1 MSRQYGV
8 TRPVSVAGSTPE
20 DRKLNDE
27 MVAELKA
34 QGSFESEAE
43 TRKRIKVLDTMQR
56 LANEFVY
63 QVSLTKNMSEG
74 MARDAGG
81 KIFTFGSYR
90 LGVYGPGS
98 DIDTLVVVP
107 KHVSREAFFDVMD
120 KLLRQ
125 QPELEEISP
134 VPDAFVPIIKIKFD
148 GISIDLICGRLDLAQ
163 VPASLTLENNDL
175 LRNID
180 DKDLRALNGTRVT
193 DDILRL
199 VPERTVFKQ
208 ALRTIKL
215 WAQRRA
221 IYANIMGF
229 PGGVAWAMMVA
240 RICQLYPNAVAS
252 TVVNRFFFI
261 YSRWNWPQPVMLKEI
276 EKGPLQVRVWNPKI
290 YPQDRAH
297 RMPIITPAYPSMC
310 ATHNITASTQRVI
323 MQELTRGLQLTQ
335 EIMDGKRT
343 WTEFFEKHQFFH
355 EYKYYMTVVAA
366 TKGTSEQHLAWSGF
380 IESKLRLLVQKLEVV
395 DGVDLA
401 HPFNKTFDQSLL
413 CQTEEDALLIAD
425 GKPPIR
431 PLVVKEQEVK
441 MADEVA
447 KTAALD
453 ANGEPELKNEA
464 EPPAVEAPEAVEA
477 ADGSTE
483 PPNLAEPA
491 IAVETTH
498 LFIGISVKPDSNG
511 GKRTLDLQWPCNEFY
526 DLCRG
531 WASYDEEVFSV
542 SLSMTRGYEL
552 PDFVFGEDEIRPSR
566 TKKHKRRSPDEN
578 GDIKRVKQ

>member
-1 MSRQYGV
+1 MSRQFGV
-8 TRPVSVAGSTPE
+8 TPPVSTAGSKPE
-20 DRKLNDE
+20 DRKLNEE
-27 MVAELKA
+27 MIAELKA

-43 TRKRIKVLDTMQR
+43 TRKRIRVLDTMKK

-120 KLLRQ
+120 KLLRKC
-125 QPELEEISP
+125 PEVEEISP

-163 VPASLTLENNDL
+163 VPASLTLENNEL

-180 DKDLRALNGTRVT
+180 EKDLRALNGTRVT

-208 ALRTIKL
+208 ALRAIKL

-252 TVVNRFFFI
+252 TIVNRFFFI
-261 YSRWNWPQPVMLKEI
+261 YTRWNWPQPVLLKHI
-276 EKGPLQVRVWNPKI
+276 EDGPLQVRIWNPKI
-290 YPQDRAH
+290 YPQDRSH

-323 MQELTRGLQLTQ
+323 MQELSRGLELTQ

-343 WTEFFEKHQFFH
+343 WKDFFERHRFFH

-366 TKGTSEQHLAWSGF
+366 TKGTAEQHLAWSGF
-380 IESKLRLLVQKLEVV
+380 IESKLRLLVQKLEVI
-395 DGVDLA
+395 DGIDLA

-413 CQTEEDALLIAD
+413 CKTEEDARLVAD
-425 GKPPIR
+425 GKPPVN
-431 PLVVKEQEVK
+431 PLIVKDTEVKE
-441 MADEVA
+441 ADEVA
-447 KTAALD
+447 KTTALD
-453 ANGEPELKNEA
+453 GNGEPA
-464 EPPAVEAPEAVEA
+464 Q
-477 ADGSTE
+477 ADLTE
-483 PPNLAEPA
+483 KTSPNDEG

-498 LFIGISVKPDSNG
+498 LFIGIAVKPDPEG

-531 WASYDEEVFSV
+531 WASYDEDVFSM
-542 SLSMTRGYEL
+542 SLSMTRGYQL
-552 PDFVFGEDEIRPSR
+552 PDFVFDADEERPSR
-566 TKKHKRRSPDEN
+566 ARKHKRAGTASTEEN
-578 GDIKRVKQ
+578 GDIKRAKQ